1 MHERSLVNRLL
12 EQIDDELCR
21 RTISGLTAVRL
32 EIGEFAGVEPSLVQI
47 AFEELAAARWPSE
60 VRLDLNVVPLT
71 ARCRKC
77 LEEFHVERF
86 RFVCPRCDHAGV
98 DIIAGEELR
107 LISLTANEAVTL
119 GNAP

>member
-12 EQIDDELCR
+12 EQVDDELCR
-21 RTISGLTAVRL
+21 RQISGLTAVRL
-32 EIGEFAGVEPSLVQI
+32 EIGEFAGIEPTLVQM
-47 AFEELAAARWPSE
+47 AFEELAADRWQCH

-71 ARCRKC
+71 ARCRQC

-107 LISLTANEAVTL
+107 LVSLTANEPASLESV
-119 GNAP
+119 P